1 MKKLLV
7 FDFDGTLYINNDE
20 RRMLNLLKELNALSE
35 DYVISVASGRPYHL
49 LKNYFSEFHRIYII
63 SNDGALISKDD
74 KIIYENP
81 IDKNIIESLDENF
94 EWAAY
99 GESIS
104 YMHFKNRSS
113 GIRWMEFFKYHGVYT
128 SSVSDIKENIYKI
141 MVNDRVF
148 EIPGLKKCYDS
159 YGVTE
164 FVNSTADKGDAVLK
178 LSEMLKIAKGDI
190 ISFGDGKNDISMFRV
205 SGRSYAY
212 KNSSPDVRKE
222 AYGLFDRLD
231 IDKIRERIV

>member
-20 RRMLNLLKELNALSE
+20 RRMRNLLTELNTLSE

-49 LKNYFSEFHRIYII
+49 LKNYFLDFPRIYII

-74 KIIYENP
+74 RVIYENP
-81 IDKNIIESLDENF
+81 IDKGILDSIDKDF

-104 YMHFKNRSS
+104 YLHFKNRSS
-113 GIRWMEFFKYHGVYT
+113 GIRWMEFFKYHGVYI
-128 SSVSDIKENIYKI
+128 SSVLNIKENIYKI
-141 MVNDRVF
+141 MVNDRIS

-164 FVNSTADKGDAVLK
+164 FVNADADKGEAVLK
-178 LSEMLKIAKGDI
+178 LSEILKLAKGDI
-190 ISFGDGKNDISMFRV
+190 ISFGDGQNDISMFKV

-212 KNSSPDVRKE
+212 KNASPDVRKE

-231 IDKIRERIV
+231 IDKIKERIL